1 MKLKGII
8 LSEQKASLTRHNSI
22 YSFLEMTV
30 LQKGDQV
37 SSCQGLGETE
47 VWLQEHP
54 CSYRSGPY
62 PDCGDGDTDYPR
74 YT

>member
-8 LSEQKASLTRHNSI
+8 LSEQKASLTRHNCI

-37 SSCQGLGETE
+37 SSRQGLGEME

-54 CSYRSGPY
+54 CSYGSGQY
-62 PDCGDGDTDYPR
+62 PDW
-74 YT
+74 

>member
-1 MKLKGII
+1 
-8 LSEQKASLTRHNSI
+8 
-22 YSFLEMTV
+22 MTV

-37 SSCQGLGETE
+37 SSCQGLGKIE

-54 CSYRSGPY
+54 CSYRSGHN
-62 PDCGDGDTDYPR
+62 PDCGDRDIDYQR